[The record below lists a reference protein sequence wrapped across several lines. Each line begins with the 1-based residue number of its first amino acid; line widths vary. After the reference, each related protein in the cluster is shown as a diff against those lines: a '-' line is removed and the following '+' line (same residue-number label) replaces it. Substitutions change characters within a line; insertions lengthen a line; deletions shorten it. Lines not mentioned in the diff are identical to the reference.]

1 MSAALELLGEIRQS
15 SERRPFEVLKLAE
28 PLLNKG
34 TIRQAGDEIWLVYE
48 QVFLAALDEGQFDL
62 AKSILDQLYR
72 QFPGSQRVKRLYGLI
87 NEALSHPEEA
97 QQLYKE
103 MLAADE
109 TNVLAAKRQI
119 AMLKASGDHAL
130 AIGELNTYLDT
141 HSNDFEA
148 WLELAHLYL
157 GQHMY
162 AQAAFCL
169 EEVILQQPANHYFH
183 LKYAELLYS
192 MGSLD
197 KALKE
202 FLRVTELSTDN
213 IRGSMA

>member
-34 TIRQAGDEIWLVYE
+34 TIRQAGDDP
-48 QVFLAALDEGQFDL
+48 LDEGQFAL
-62 AKSILDQLYR
+62 AKSILDQLYK

-87 NEALSHPEEA
+87 NEGLGHPEEA

-119 AMLKASGDHAL
+119 AMLKASGDHAM

-192 MGSLD
+192 MGSLG

-202 FLRVTELSTDN
+202 FLR
-213 IRGSMA
+213 